1 MCLIEGSGHV
11 SGQGVLIGDTF
22 RALGA
27 NALMSE
33 TQTFFC
39 FVVSFET
46 PDRAYQAYQEVKDH
60 CYEVGSIDMFDAAV
74 AGRQADGRFKI
85 LRAPARPDRD
95 RLFTGGQWG
104 LAPGLVIALF
114 PAAGVGTPLHTG
126 AARALTVLDVL
137 AGAVS
142 DGMTRSELED
152 LGTELDSGGAA
163 LVVATT
169 AGWADEL
176 KPLIEDYGHAVSAV
190 TEIDVEA
197 LESDLHQAEHEQRL
211 NAET

>member
-1 MCLIEGSGHV
+1 
-11 SGQGVLIGDTF
+11 
-22 RALGA
+22 
-27 NALMSE
+27 MSE
-33 TQTFFC
+33 TQTLFC

-74 AGRQADGRFKI
+74 AGRQADDRFKI
-85 LRAPARPDRD
+85 LRAPARPARD
-95 RLFTGGQWG
+95 QFFTGGQWG

-126 AARALTVLDVL
+126 AACALTVLDVL

-163 LVVATT
+163 LVVVTT
-169 AGWADEL
+169 AQCASEL
-176 KPLIEDYGHAVSAV
+176 SPLIEDYGHAVSA
-190 TEIDVEA
+190 TSEIDMGALENDIHEAEQHSRTSVEA
-197 LESDLHQAEHEQRL
+197 
-211 NAET
+211 

>member
-1 MCLIEGSGHV
+1 M
-11 SGQGVLIGDTF
+11 
-22 RALGA
+22 AK
-27 NALMSE
+27 
-33 TQTFFC
+33 TQTFLC

-60 CYEVGSIDMFDAAV
+60 CYEVGSIDLFDAAV

-85 LRAPARPDRD
+85 LRTPARPDREQ
-95 RLFTGGQWG
+95 LFAGGQWG
-104 LAPGLVIALF
+104 LATGLVLALF

-126 AARALTVLDVL
+126 AAGALTVLDVL

-163 LVVATT
+163 LAVVATS
-169 AGWADEL
+169 GWADEL
-176 KPLIEDYGHAVSAV
+176 KLLIEGYGRVLSAV

-197 LESDLHQAEHEQRL
+197 LESDLHQAEQARRAS
-211 NAET
+211 AET

>member
-1 MCLIEGSGHV
+1 
-11 SGQGVLIGDTF
+11 
-22 RALGA
+22 
-27 NALMSE
+27 MSE

-60 CYEVGSIDMFDAAV
+60 YYEVGSIDVFDAAV

-85 LRAPARPDRD
+85 LRAPARPDREQ
-95 RLFTGGQWG
+95 LLAGGQWG
-104 LAPGLVIALF
+104 LAPGLVLALF

-126 AARALTVLDVL
+126 AACAVTVLDVL

-163 LVVATT
+163 LVVVSTDQCASR
-169 AGWADEL
+169 L
-176 KPLIEDYGHAVSAV
+176 RSLIEDYGHAVCATS
-190 TEIDVEA
+190 EIDVGA
-197 LESDLHQAEHEQRL
+197 LENDVHEAEEHSR
-211 NAET
+211 ASAGR

>member
-1 MCLIEGSGHV
+1 M
-11 SGQGVLIGDTF
+11 
-22 RALGA
+22 
-27 NALMSE
+27 
-33 TQTFFC
+33 
-39 FVVSFET
+39 
-46 PDRAYQAYQEVKDH
+46 KDH

-85 LRAPARPDRD
+85 LRAPAKPDRD
-95 RLFTGGQWG
+95 RLFTGGHWG
-104 LAPGLVIALF
+104 LGPGLVIALF

-163 LVVATT
+163 LAVVATS
-169 AGWADEL
+169 GSADEL
-176 KPLIEDYGHAVSAV
+176 KLLIEGYGRAVSAV
-190 TEIDVEA
+190 TEIDVET
-197 LESDLHQAEHEQRL
+197 LESDLRQAEQARRAS
-211 NAET
+211 AET